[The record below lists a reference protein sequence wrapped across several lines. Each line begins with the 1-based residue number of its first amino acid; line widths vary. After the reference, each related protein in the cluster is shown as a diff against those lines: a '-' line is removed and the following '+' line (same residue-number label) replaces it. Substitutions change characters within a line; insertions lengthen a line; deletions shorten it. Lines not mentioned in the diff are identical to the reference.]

1 MKSNMLKSFTK
12 NLGYKVLAVIFAFTL
27 WLIVYNIDDPVK
39 ARTLILNVNV
49 TNASYLE
56 NLNKYYEVIEG
67 TNKVSI
73 TVKAPRSMWEELD
86 ETDFSAVANLN
97 NINIDETGTR
107 GTVPIEITCK
117 ETSDKINVT
126 ATNKICK
133 IALENLKSQQFVIS
147 AEAIGTVAEGHA
159 LGRVEVTTPSS
170 IKVSGPESLVKSIAG
185 IVATIDVDGM
195 YMTYKDDVVP
205 ILYDAE
211 GKEID
216 TTRLSLSDSVV
227 WVQAEILKIKEVPIS
242 VKPEGTPA
250 NGYVVTAITSSPTT
264 VEIKGSSSIL
274 NAATAIEIPSELI
287 SVEGAKD
294 DVKATID
301 ITDYLPEGTELV
313 DGDRS
318 AVEIVVSVEAVKNK
332 TFNVL
337 TKDIIVTGLSDELQL
352 TYTTDDV
359 TIMLSGLEEDIK
371 KLSERSF
378 TLSVDAE
385 GLTAGSHQVKLNVD
399 VDDTKYTYTEMN
411 ISIIISEK
419 VTDTEDTETNEPTV
433 E

>member
-1 MKSNMLKSFTK
+1 MKSNLLKSFTK
-12 NLGYKVLAVIFAFTL
+12 NIGYKILAVIFAFTL

-49 TNASYLE
+49 ANTSYLE
-56 NLNKYYEVIEG
+56 NLNKYYEVIDG

-86 ETDFSAVANLN
+86 ETDFTAVANLN
-97 NINIDETGTR
+97 NINIDETGTV

-147 AEAIGTVAEGHA
+147 AEAVGTVSEGHA
-159 LGRVEVTTPSS
+159 LGKVEVTSPTS

-205 ILYDAE
+205 VLYDAE

-227 WVQAEILKIKEVPIS
+227 WVQAEILKVKEVPIS

-250 NGYVVTAITSSPTT
+250 KGHVVTAITSSPTT
-264 VEIKGSSSIL
+264 VKIKGSSSIL

-287 SVEGAKD
+287 RIEGAKE

-301 ITDYLPEGTELV
+301 ITDYLPEGTELL
-313 DGDRS
+313 DADKS
-318 AVEIVVSVEAVKNK
+318 TVEITVSVEAVKSKN
-332 TFNVL
+332 FNVP
-337 TKDIIVTGLSDELQL
+337 TKDIIVTGLAEELDLAYTSDS
-352 TYTTDDV
+352 V
-359 TIMLSGLEEDIK
+359 TITLSGLEADIK
-371 KLSERSF
+371 KLTDRSF
-378 TLSVDAE
+378 ALSIDAE

-399 VDDTKYTYTEMN
+399 VDDAKYTYTEMN
-411 ISIIISEK
+411 VSITISEK
-419 VTDTEDTETNEPTV
+419 VTDTEDTEMDEPTV